1 MRLSFLYLTVVF
13 GLSVLQPFQ
22 ALSQTNF
29 FEDPRFPSVAKTHD
43 VIAILPFDA
52 RVTLR
57 PRQMRDVTPEQLD
70 RMEKAEGDGIQ
81 GAMHSWFLKRKKR
94 GSLRIDVQSPNVTNA
109 KLLKNGV
116 TPELMAAYEPKE
128 LCEILGVDA
137 VIMGTF
143 DTNKPMSQG
152 AAIALG
158 VLFGISGST
167 EKAIINLNVYDG
179 ETGDLMCSYMKNIN
193 GGMGSTSE
201 DLVNVLMR
209 KASRRIAYTKNIT
222 N

>member
-1 MRLSFLYLTVVF
+1 M
-13 GLSVLQPFQ
+13 SVLQPFQ

>member
-1 MRLSFLYLTVVF
+1 
-13 GLSVLQPFQ
+13 
-22 ALSQTNF
+22 
-29 FEDPRFPSVAKTHD
+29 
-43 VIAILPFDA
+43 
-52 RVTLR
+52 
-57 PRQMRDVTPEQLD
+57 MRDVTPEQLD